1 MKKLLLILLTFISLI
16 GSAQLQVKEGSFKH
30 IPNAI
35 MNDKHE
41 HLDGN
46 DLPMALIKVS
56 TENIPEQERL
66 RLKFQGNLATQ
77 ITKTPKTGQM
87 WIYISAENATFI
99 NIMHPDYGTCKYYI
113 PEKLC
118 DFCTYEMVLQYVPI
132 MSGEEQAQSQ
142 KAHLIIK
149 ADQDDA
155 VIYIDDQPLST
166 KEASKLFEVGTTHTW
181 MIKCNMYHTESGI
194 VTLNEKTIID
204 KELRPNFGYL
214 NISTSPEQGAKVFI
228 DDEYIGLSPIKT
240 DKLKSGQHTVKV
252 MMDMYKMKEETFMI
266 TDGETTDATI
276 KMSENYVSVT
286 INTDAES
293 DIYVDEEYKGKGMW
307 SGRLFDGDHILEARK
322 NNHKPSKKNVTLV
335 LGETQNIQID
345 APKPING
352 SLEINTTPMEAD
364 IYIDGN
370 KYGETP
376 NYISEILIGEHELKL
391 TKQGCAE
398 LKKTIFIEEGK
409 VLSINEKL
417 ETGKEVSINTGQTGD
432 LVYVDGEYVGISPVT
447 INLPYGTHS
456 VKATRGSQI
465 ATKDIE
471 VKVGVSKNNVYLEFG
486 EIVNISSTSS
496 GDKVFIDGKKVGVTP
511 LNLELSLGTYDVKV
525 KRGNKYDTKTLHIIK
540 NGTNNYHFLP
550 KKETYWE
557 YMSNE
562 VHFITVDTY
571 YYTYTDFDHYD
582 EYFAYLKYSGSFYGL
597 TYGMCIYEN
606 IIGWSVSIS
615 QQLVMANFMLFC
627 TEYGLGFSN
636 NGFVGNIGLNVNLK
650 RITLNVDLG
659 GIIGVWGNYDSGYFI
674 KFGLGY
680 NFKRKK

>member
-1 MKKLLLILLTFISLI
+1 MKKLLLILLTFISLT

-99 NIMHPDYGTCKYYI
+99 NIMHPDYGTCKYYL

-166 KEASKLFEVGTTHTW
+166 KEASKLFAVGTTHTW
-181 MIKCNMYHTESGI
+181 MIKCNMYHTESGT
-194 VTLNEKTIID
+194 VTLNERTVID
-204 KELRPNFGYL
+204 KKLRPNFGYL

-228 DDEYIGLSPIKT
+228 DEEYLGISPIKS

-252 MMDMYKMKEETFMI
+252 VMDMYKMKEETFII
-266 TDGETTDATI
+266 TDGEITNATI

-322 NNHKPSKKNVTLV
+322 NNHKPSKKNLTLV

-417 ETGKEVSINTGQTGD
+417 ETGKEVSISTGQTGD

-496 GDKVFIDGKKVGVTP
+496 GDKIFVNGKKVGVTP
-511 LNLELSLGTYDVKV
+511 LNLDLFLGTYEVKV
-525 KRGNKYDTKTLHIIK
+525 KRGNKYDTKTLHVIK
-540 NGTNNYHFLP
+540 NGTNNYHFTP
-550 KKETYWE
+550 KKETYE
-557 YMSNE
+557 ENMTNG
-562 VHFITVDTY
+562 VHFITLDGYVLFEEFAQTTSHTY
-571 YYTYTDFDHYD
+571 YKTYY
-582 EYFAYLKYSGSFYGL
+582 KYGI
-597 TYGMCIYEN
+597 TYGIFDN
-606 IIGWSVSIS
+606 D
-615 QQLVMANFMLFC
+615 
-627 TEYGLGFSN
+627 LGFSVSLTPYSFRAN
-636 NGFVGNIGLNVNLK
+636 VIIGFFDFGYGIDKDGLFWGCGFNINLK
-650 RITLNVDLG
+650 RITLAAEFIYAD
-659 GIIGVWGNYDSGYFI
+659 NYAF
-674 KFGLGY
+674 KLGLGY
-680 NFKRKK
+680 NFKHKK